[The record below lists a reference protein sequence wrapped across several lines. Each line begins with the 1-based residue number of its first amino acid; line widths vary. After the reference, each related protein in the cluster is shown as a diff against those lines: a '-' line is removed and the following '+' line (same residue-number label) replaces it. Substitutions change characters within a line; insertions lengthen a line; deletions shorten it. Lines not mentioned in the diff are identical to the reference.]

1 MKKQAESLVEAIRE
15 ALQARG
21 LPARQVSLN
30 AGLSESAIKHI
41 LRGTSDSPKVDTV
54 ARIARSAGVPF
65 FISFDGSGFIP
76 GDLEMDGSYLIPSAN
91 GSSKLLDNAE
101 EAAWVGLWR
110 DMNEAQRR
118 MALAMIQAAINS
130 NAA

>member
-1 MKKQAESLVEAIRE
+1 MKKKAESLVEAISD
-15 ALQARG
+15 ALKSRG
-21 LPARQVSLN
+21 LPARKVSLD

-54 ARIARSAGVPF
+54 ARIARAASIPF

-76 GDLEMDGSYLIPSAN
+76 GDLEKDGSYIIPAAN
-91 GSSKLLDNAE
+91 GSPETLDNSE
-101 EAAWVGLWR
+101 ETAWIGLWR
-110 DMNEAQRR
+110 DMNESQRR

-130 NAA
+130 AA